1 MQLLH
6 LLPPVPHSYSQLH
19 QCFSLRNRSFADYAE
34 VVDAEE
40 YDRRAPK
47 PWTMLR
53 PEDKAAIRK
62 ELNDYKRFEM
72 DVHPDSEHMTRCVV
86 RVCVLACVHG
96 LCVVCVHVL
105 FYVRTYV
112 RLSTCAYVHVHLYL
126 CVCKCIRSIRMY
138 VCMQTCAVLCTYMK
152 PFPLPPPLAVLAFP
166 GTTSPEVAV
175 CVLSLCTMCLQ

>member
-1 MQLLH
+1 MYIKNDCSQAGQETMNPPPAQLLC
-6 LLPPVPHSYSQLH
+6 LLYSLPPLSCPILPQLP
-19 QCFSLRNRSFADYAE
+19 LPIRSFADYAE

-86 RVCVLACVHG
+86 CVYVCACVFVCVRT
-96 LCVVCVHVL
+96 HV
-105 FYVRTYV
+105 
-112 RLSTCAYVHVHLYL
+112 L
-126 CVCKCIRSIRMY
+126 CVCTYVLVCLCVCVVYCMY
-138 VCMQTCAVLCTYMK
+138 VRHLC
-152 PFPLPPPLAVLAFP
+152 
-166 GTTSPEVAV
+166 GPEYVSA
-175 CVLSLCTMCLQ
+175 CV